1 MKTKLEKDE
10 KLVENVKNSGCNE
23 SYIEILGRHENL
35 FYKICQ
41 KYIPIVSSKG
51 LEKNDLLEDKH
62 FVVFKSINSYL
73 PNKNTKF
80 STWLGNC
87 TRYHCLNFIN
97 ANGKYVSTEDDI
109 IKSKIDAK
117 VKESYSDSRTG
128 LTNSEYIFN
137 ILYQLKDKRIAKV
150 FKLRYFK
157 DFGSKKKPTWSRIAK
172 EINTSTQTA
181 INLHLRGQK
190 ILKTKF
196 ISKQSMPDKI

>member
-1 MKTKLEKDE
+1 MKTKPQNDE
-10 KLVENVKNSGCNE
+10 ILVENVKDKGCNE
-23 SYIEILGRHENL
+23 SYKEILHRHENL

-41 KYIPIVSSKG
+41 KYMPIVLSKG

-97 ANGKYVSTEDDI
+97 SNGKYVSTEDEI
-109 IKSKIDAK
+109 IKSRIDSK
-117 VKESYSDSRTG
+117 VKESYADERDG
-128 LTNSEYIFN
+128 VTNSEYIFN
-137 ILYQLKDKRIAKV
+137 ILYQLKDKRIAEV
-150 FKLRYFK
+150 FRLRYFK
-157 DFGSKKKPTWSRIAK
+157 DFGDQKKPTWSRIAK

-181 INLHLRGQK
+181 INLHHRGQK

-196 ISKQSMPDKI
+196 VSKEYMPDKI

>member
-1 MKTKLEKDE
+1 M
-10 KLVENVKNSGCNE
+10 
-23 SYIEILGRHENL
+23 
-35 FYKICQ
+35 
-41 KYIPIVSSKG
+41 PIVLSKG

-97 ANGKYVSTEDDI
+97 SNGKYVSTEDEI
-109 IKSKIDAK
+109 IKSRIDSK
-117 VKESYSDSRTG
+117 VKESYADERDG
-128 LTNSEYIFN
+128 ITNSEYIFN
-137 ILYQLKDKRIAKV
+137 ILYQLKDKRIAEV
-150 FKLRYFK
+150 FRLRYFK
-157 DFGSKKKPTWSRIAK
+157 DFGDQKKPTWSRIAK

-181 INLHLRGQK
+181 INLHHRGQK

-196 ISKQSMPDKI
+196 VSKEAMPDKI